1 MMYAVFT
8 TPLPQNGIKT
18 ASRKDGENFIK
29 RETKESGMKK
39 KPNALSCS
47 HLDFLNSIAVI
58 LLMPA
63 GLPMPIHTSAALRL
77 ILAPLIILH
86 SFGLDGPTS
95 RWCLD
100 QRKTAEDRAIVLCG
114 LRYSNLTINQFRYCS
129 SLDGHSQRH
138 ASFKA
143 ECLQFPQS
151 DNIWSC
157 LLEAFAE
164 LQNATGS
171 LVICVSVRQHG
182 KTRVSLD

>member
-1 MMYAVFT
+1 MRLPFWVVTVQSFGSSMMYAVFT

-77 ILAPLIILH
+77 ILAPLINKYFIH
-86 SFGLDGPTS
+86 SASMAQRQDGV
-95 RWCLD
+95 W
-100 QRKTAEDRAIVLCG
+100 I
-114 LRYSNLTINQFRYCS
+114 
-129 SLDGHSQRH
+129 
-138 ASFKA
+138 
-143 ECLQFPQS
+143 
-151 DNIWSC
+151 
-157 LLEAFAE
+157 
-164 LQNATGS
+164 
-171 LVICVSVRQHG
+171 SVRQLRTARSCFAVYVTAIWLLISSVTVPHSMVILSVTQVL
-182 KTRVSLD
+182 KLNACNSLNQTIFGHVY